1 MNLCRVLP
9 AGLEAKACVD
19 AAVAACNAIG
29 NLRGDILRCKQ
40 AAEASGS
47 EEGERGGGGEVEG
60 GERGGRSSGASG
72 ARPGLAAWEPGC

>member
-47 EEGERGGGGEVEG
+47 EEGERGWGGRGGG
-60 GERGGRSSGASG
+60 RGKGREELRGKWG
-72 ARPGLAAWEPGC
+72 QARPCSL